1 MQLYEKFPAQ
11 FLNFIDKQ
19 CDKQYSPWGK
29 KLFSSGYFNFF
40 KTPGRQMSKWP
51 RRTRMLLLAII
62 LEGIGIENK

>member
-19 CDKQYSPWGK
+19 CDKQYSPWEK
-29 KLFSSGYFNFF
+29 NSFLAIISTFLRLRDVKCQNDHSDVS
-40 KTPGRQMSKWP
+40 T
-51 RRTRMLLLAII
+51 LLLAII

>member
-19 CDKQYSPWGK
+19 YDKQYSPWGK

-40 KTPGRQMSKWP
+40 KTPGRQMSK
-51 RRTRMLLLAII
+51 
-62 LEGIGIENK
+62 